1 MVSVK
6 KTASHYVT
14 LQVETYSI
22 LLQQVPTLLGSCK
35 QPSVTLNK
43 MRAAQHNVSKL
54 NRSRCNPESR
64 RNWKC
69 PSVTVW

>member
-1 MVSVK
+1 VIYFENLIDANQKVLIFDKINDNYGISK

-14 LQVETYSI
+14 LEVETYSI

-43 MRAAQHNVSKL
+43 M
-54 NRSRCNPESR
+54 
-64 RNWKC
+64 
-69 PSVTVW
+69 